1 MEGIL
6 NTFLTVTNSFL
17 NKVPSN
23 EFLLIEIGMII
34 ILCAFVASLSRI
46 IKQPPLFAYVLSG
59 FIIGPA
65 LFGFVKDIEII
76 TALSE
81 IGVAFLVFLA
91 GLEISLKKLKQV
103 NMKKIVLVGM
113 LQMIILVLI
122 ALPVTRLIGL
132 NFMQSIYVAI
142 IMAFSSTMVV
152 LKILSDKGEIVT
164 LHGRILI
171 AILLLQDVF
180 AIFAI
185 SIIASGEMTSGVV
198 FSAFFKLAIVIGLAV
213 FLQKTFL
220 NYIFKKA
227 TASKHA
233 KELVVLFALAVL
245 FLFIILSLVVGLS
258 IAIGAFIAGM
268 ALANLTYKSELE
280 ARIKPLRDFFSILF
294 FVALGMQITV
304 EGLREEIALFA
315 LLIIGAMMLKPFITF
330 ILLKV
335 FGYTEKTSFVSSL
348 GLGQLSEFS
357 IMIGVIGFT
366 AGVLTHAMLSTVI
379 IATIISMSLT
389 VIILDKENYIYTIF
403 RKPISLLNFIPVKEN
418 TGYMDSSDKSILIV
432 GCDRMG
438 KIILRDFLTNQKE
451 DVVVID
457 YNPDIIALLKEKKI
471 ACIYGDIE
479 SPDILESIDVSK
491 LTRVISTAP
500 NLTDSVLLLK
510 KIKAENTATKVILTA
525 QSNEEALELYEQ
537 GADYVM
543 LPRFTA
549 GEVVSNII
557 KKDDGSL
564 KEVKKN
570 QIDRIKKL
578 TRLFDGPNN

>member
-1 MEGIL
+1 MEGIFDTL
-6 NTFLTVTNSFL
+6 LTITNGFL

-34 ILCAFVASLSRI
+34 ILCAFVASFSRI

-65 LFGFVKDIEII
+65 LFGFVKDIDTI

-103 NMKKIVLVGM
+103 NMKKIVLIG
-113 LQMIILVLI
+113 LIQMVILFLV
-122 ALPVTRLIGL
+122 ALPITKIIGL
-132 NFMQSIYVAI
+132 DLMQGIYVAI
-142 IMAFSSTMVV
+142 IITFSSTMVV

-171 AILLLQDVF
+171 AVLLLQDIF

-185 SIIASGEMTSGVV
+185 SVIASGELTSAVAL
-198 FSAFFKLAIVIGLAV
+198 SAFFKLAIVIGLAV
-213 FLQKTFL
+213 FLQKTIL
-220 NYIFKKA
+220 NYIFKRA
-227 TASKHA
+227 TAPKHA
-233 KELVVLFALAVL
+233 KELIVLFALAVL

-258 IAIGAFIAGM
+258 IAIGSFIAGM

-304 EGLREEIALFA
+304 EGLREEVALFA
-315 LLIIGAMMLKPFITF
+315 LLILGAMILKPFITF
-330 ILLKV
+330 ILLKI

-357 IMIGVIGFT
+357 IMVGVIGFA
-366 AGVLTHAMLSTVI
+366 AGVLTHAMLSTII

-389 VIILDKENYIYTIF
+389 VIILDKENVIYTVF
-403 RKPISLLNFIPVKEN
+403 RRPISLLNFIPVREN
-418 TGYMDSSDKSILIV
+418 TGYMDTYEKSILIV

-438 KIILRDFLTNQKE
+438 KIILRDFLVNQKE
-451 DVVVID
+451 EVVVID

-500 NLTDSVLLLK
+500 NLADSVLLLK
-510 KIKAENTATKVILTA
+510 KIRAESPATKVILTA
-525 QSNEEALELYEQ
+525 QTNEEALELYNQ

-549 GEVVSNII
+549 GEIVSNII
-557 KKDDGSL
+557 KKEDSSL
-564 KEVKKN
+564 KEVRKN
-570 QIDRIKKL
+570 QIERIKKL
-578 TRLFDGPNN
+578 SRLF